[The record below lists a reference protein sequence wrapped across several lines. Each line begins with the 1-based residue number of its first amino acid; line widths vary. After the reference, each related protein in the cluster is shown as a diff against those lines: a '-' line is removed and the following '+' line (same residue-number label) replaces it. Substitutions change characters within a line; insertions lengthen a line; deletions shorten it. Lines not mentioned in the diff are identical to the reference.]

1 MANYTDSDWSREYQI
16 LIQLY
21 PNQKQLIDTTAK
33 KTKIKGPIGKL
44 WDVTNV
50 LSNKNV
56 KEWSYILRKLG
67 YEGFIDNGGGAFSQ
81 LEYPQSVF
89 FTKQAIEIVELIH
102 VGNQSE
108 NTKNNEFSGIMNYNN
123 DLTNAPADVKSNPK
137 KIINYLS
144 QISKKYPNMEIYR
157 WVEVE
162 PIILKNVDATI
173 QYMIYFLKG
182 KEWKQGQQALQ
193 NIPGAWDKYVQT
205 NFRLSKS
212 KNPSKPGFGWFD
224 TRFKKD

>member
-1 MANYTDSDWSREYQI
+1 
-16 LIQLY
+16 
-21 PNQKQLIDTTAK
+21 
-33 KTKIKGPIGKL
+33 
-44 WDVTNV
+44 
-50 LSNKNV
+50 
-56 KEWSYILRKLG
+56 
-67 YEGFIDNGGGAFSQ
+67 
-81 LEYPQSVF
+81 
-89 FTKQAIEIVELIH
+89 
-102 VGNQSE
+102 
-108 NTKNNEFSGIMNYNN
+108 MNYNN

-137 KIINYLS
+137 KNINYLS